1 MYLFMGQECTLQTTN
16 WGGGDWCCCVG
27 KFGCSYP
34 EMLIED
40 ALKSTKV
47 AKFVESNPQKLQLSW
62 I

>member
-16 WGGGDWCCCVG
+16 WGGGDWCCCDG

-47 AKFVESNPQKLQLSW
+47 AKFVESNP
-62 I
+62 